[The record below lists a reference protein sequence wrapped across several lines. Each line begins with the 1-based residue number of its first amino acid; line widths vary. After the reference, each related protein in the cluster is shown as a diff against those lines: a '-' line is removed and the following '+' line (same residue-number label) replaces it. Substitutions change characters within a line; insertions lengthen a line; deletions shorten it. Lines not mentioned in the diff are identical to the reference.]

1 MKAYKDNK
9 VIITSEKAYRLI
21 YEPQGYTL
29 EPKIKE
35 DNLPN
40 ETVENESIDL
50 EKLKV
55 DELKDLAK
63 KYEIDIPT
71 KMNKTEII
79 ELLRGVINGADAN

>member
-1 MKAYKDNK
+1 M
-9 VIITSEKAYRLI
+9 
-21 YEPQGYTL
+21 
-29 EPKIKE
+29 
-35 DNLPN
+35 
-40 ETVENESIDL
+40 ENEESEQLEGMIKDPVDL

-79 ELLRGVINGADAN
+79 ELLRGVINGTNAN

>member
-1 MKAYKDNK
+1 MKNKGENINIEMDNEESEQLEGMIKDP
-9 VIITSEKAYRLI
+9 V
-21 YEPQGYTL
+21 
-29 EPKIKE
+29 
-35 DNLPN
+35 
-40 ETVENESIDL
+40 DL

-79 ELLRGVINGADAN
+79 ELLRGVINGTNAN

>member
-1 MKAYKDNK
+1 MKNKGENINIEMDNEESEQLEGMIKDP
-9 VIITSEKAYRLI
+9 V
-21 YEPQGYTL
+21 
-29 EPKIKE
+29 
-35 DNLPN
+35 
-40 ETVENESIDL
+40 DL

-79 ELLRGVINGADAN
+79 ELLRGIINGTNAN